1 MTHTYCD
8 ASRNTENQD
17 IREAV
22 EQSAEQVGAELRVVG
37 KPRRL
42 RPRRAAL
49 KPPSLPPS
57 PAHVQA
63 NGVLSYATLPDMLKP
78 AVPGDEEGGE
88 KGEVWGEAYWG
99 HG

>member
-1 MTHTYCD
+1 MHLGTPK
-8 ASRNTENQD
+8 NQD

-57 PAHVQA
+57 PAHEQA
-63 NGVLSYATLPDMLKP
+63 NGVLSYATLQPDMLKP

-88 KGEVWGEAYWG
+88 KGEVGAYWG